1 MNNLKQSTIKKAY
14 QFALDNRDILDISM
28 RTFKDKKEFTT
39 VKDLIDGEYNIFIH
53 IIIDKDQLSKIRKD
67 LQDALNTTDM
77 KYGNMISVYN
87 IVKSDSVKL
96 IFGYNAKNGLSD
108 LYYRKID
115 TPFYPS
121 HILSKKNWA
130 KLLEILCNKHNSAM
144 ILKNWAELLE
154 NDKLKELAEI
164 FLEN

>member
-1 MNNLKQSTIKKAY
+1 MNNLKQSTIEKAY
-14 QFALDNRDILDISM
+14 QFALDNRDNLDISM
-28 RTFKDKKEFTT
+28 RTFKGKKEFTT
-39 VKDLIDGEYNIFIH
+39 VKDLIDGEYSIFIH

-67 LQDALNTTDM
+67 LQNALNTIDM
-77 KYGNMISVYN
+77 QYRTKYGIMISVHD
-87 IVKSDSVKL
+87 IVKSNSIKL
-96 IFGYNAKNGLSD
+96 IVAYNAKNGLGD
-108 LYYRKID
+108 LYYKKIDPIANMDID

-121 HILSKKNWA
+121 HILR
-130 KLLEILCNKHNSAM
+130 NKHGSAM